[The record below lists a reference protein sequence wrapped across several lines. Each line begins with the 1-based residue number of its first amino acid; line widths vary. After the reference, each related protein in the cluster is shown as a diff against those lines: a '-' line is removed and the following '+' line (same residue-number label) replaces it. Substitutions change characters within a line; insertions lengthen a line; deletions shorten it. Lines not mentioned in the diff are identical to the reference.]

1 MLNLAVLLEDH
12 HRSRTPRATTPQHL
26 VGTLRIGKG
35 SLYNSFGGKRQLLDL
50 ALRRYLDL
58 RITAATAAL
67 EGSGPAKERLRK
79 ALRLLRHR
87 HPGATRYTQ
96 GVVRCRRRPRLPF
109 GGWIVETGTNNSGGG
124 HGGLRPGGRWPC
136 AHPGIRRRRGRSRPV
151 ARGGPQ
157 RRGRSRTRATH
168 EPRKTSTA
176 PPCTAAWAM
185 PTRRVPRSANA
196 HSAHP
201 VIAVGTA
208 VMTPRPTSRRVA
220 RLDPA
225 RG

>member
-124 HGGLRPGGRWPC
+124 HGGLGPAAAGHVPTQESADDEAEAAQSREADPKDGGGLGPGPPMNPGRPAP
-136 AHPGIRRRRGRSRPV
+136 RRPALRRGRCPR
-151 ARGGPQ
+151 AGC
-157 RRGRSRTRATH
+157 RGRPT
-168 EPRKTSTA
+168 
-176 PPCTAAWAM
+176 
-185 PTRRVPRSANA
+185 PTRPIR
-196 HSAHP
+196 
-201 VIAVGTA
+201 
-208 VMTPRPTSRRVA
+208 
-220 RLDPA
+220 
-225 RG
+225 